1 MRSKKPKIADI
12 ISLKEL
18 IALNRREFGAN
29 SEAEKALRRDARRI
43 LANYREQEKALRAL
57 LDGRTTSTGKKV
69 GGLVGKAKDFLLD
82 HRKNGKWDNP
92 PNAQQYFSMVT
103 RNRGIEYEINV
114 LRRKQGK
121 QPEYR
126 SGPGVDSG

>member
-1 MRSKKPKIADI
+1 MRGRKPKIADI

-29 SEAEKALRRDARRI
+29 SEADKVLRRNARRI
-43 LANYREQEKALRAL
+43 LANYREQEKALKML
-57 LDGRTTSTGKKV
+57 LDGHTRSDGRKV
-69 GGLVGKAKDFLLD
+69 GGLVDNAKNFLLD
-82 HRKNGKWDNP
+82 HRKNAKWDSAA
-92 PNAQQYFSMVT
+92 NAHQYFSMVT
-103 RNRGIEYEINV
+103 RNRGMEYEINV

-121 QPEYR
+121 KPEYR

>member
-1 MRSKKPKIADI
+1 MRGRKPKIADT

-29 SEAEKALRRDARRI
+29 SEAVKVLRRDARRI
-43 LANYREQEKALRAL
+43 LANYREQEKALKML
-57 LDGRTTSTGKKV
+57 LDGHTRSDGRKV
-69 GGLVGKAKDFLLD
+69 GGLVDNAKNFLLD
-82 HRKNGKWDNP
+82 HKKNGKWDGAA
-92 PNAQQYFSMVT
+92 NAQQYFSMVT
-103 RNRGIEYEINV
+103 RNRGMEYEINV

-121 QPEYR
+121 KPEYR

>member
-1 MRSKKPKIADI
+1 MRGRKPKIADT

-29 SEAEKALRRDARRI
+29 SEAVKVLRRDARRI
-43 LANYREQEKALRAL
+43 LANYREQEKALKML
-57 LDGRTTSTGKKV
+57 LDGHTTSDGRKV
-69 GGLVGKAKDFLLD
+69 GGLVDNAKNFLLD
-82 HRKNGKWDNP
+82 HKKNGKWDGAAK
-92 PNAQQYFSMVT
+92 AQQYFSMVT
-103 RNRGIEYEINV
+103 RNRGMEYEINV

-121 QPEYR
+121 KPEYR